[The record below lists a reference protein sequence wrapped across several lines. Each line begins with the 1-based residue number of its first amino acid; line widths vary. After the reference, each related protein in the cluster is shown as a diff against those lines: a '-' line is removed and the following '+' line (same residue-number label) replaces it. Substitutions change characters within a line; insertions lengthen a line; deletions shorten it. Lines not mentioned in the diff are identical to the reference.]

1 MAPAEDGGDCG
12 GRLLWATIQRFVR
25 TTPATLSFDN
35 LKKPWQDTFRQ
46 SKGGLQKPMV
56 AGRTDVLQGT
66 LELLVLRALAIEP
79 MHGWGMA
86 QRTEQMSGGV
96 FAIQQGTLYPAL
108 QRLKRKG
115 WVRSDWHV
123 TENNRRARYYSLT
136 DAGCGQLDREREAW
150 ERTVNAVN
158 GVLNWAGGTE

>member
-1 MAPAEDGGDCG
+1 
-12 GRLLWATIQRFVR
+12 
-25 TTPATLSFDN
+25 
-35 LKKPWQDTFRQ
+35 
-46 SKGGLQKPMV
+46 MV

-66 LELLVLRALAIEP
+66 LELLVLRTLAIEA

-86 QRTEQMSGGV
+86 QRIEQMSGEV

-115 WVRSDWHV
+115 WVRSDWRV

-136 DAGCGQLDREREAW
+136 DAGREQLDRERAAW
-150 ERTVNAVN
+150 ERTVSGVN

>member
-1 MAPAEDGGDCG
+1 
-12 GRLLWATIQRFVR
+12 
-25 TTPATLSFDN
+25 
-35 LKKPWQDTFRQ
+35 
-46 SKGGLQKPMV
+46 MV

-66 LELLVLRALAIEP
+66 LELLVLRTLAVEP

-86 QRTEQMSGGV
+86 QRIEQMSGEV

-115 WVRSDWHV
+115 WVRSEWRV
-123 TENNRRARYYSLT
+123 TQNNRRARYYLLT
-136 DAGCGQLDREREAW
+136 DAGRLQLDRERAAW

-158 GVLNWAGGTE
+158 GVLNWAGGAE